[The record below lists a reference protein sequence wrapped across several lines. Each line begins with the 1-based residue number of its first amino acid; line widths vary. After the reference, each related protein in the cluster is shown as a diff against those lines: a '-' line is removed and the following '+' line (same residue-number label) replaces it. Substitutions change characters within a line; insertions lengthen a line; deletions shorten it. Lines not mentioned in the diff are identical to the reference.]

1 MYPPPRFHTWVS
13 FCTYFIT
20 YLSISSLMCP
30 SIHLFFYALQRIL
43 QISVNFS
50 LITSMCYQHLD
61 CDLLWWM
68 AYVFKMTVQKRGLV
82 VRPLQRNGNLRI
94 KSWTMALL
102 CELKSLMCCM
112 YTWIPSSLPGDQ
124 GHFFIPFL
132 WRYQGGQYNS
142 LWTIRFHSY
151 LSWLMEVLYL
161 IWDFSLTW
169 ARYK

>member
-1 MYPPPRFHTWVS
+1 MDISPNIQIRKFSNIIKFWKFYSGYMCIHHQDSIPGFLSVLTLLP
-13 FCTYFIT
+13 TYSSAHPCVHQ
-20 YLSISSLMCP
+20 SIFF
-30 SIHLFFYALQRIL
+30 FFYALQRIL

-68 AYVFKMTVQKRGLV
+68 AYVFKMTVQKWGLV

-112 YTWIPSSLPGDQ
+112 YIWIPSSLPGDQ
-124 GHFFIPFL
+124 GHSLFLPCDIIKVDSIIP
-132 WRYQGGQYNS
+132 YES
-142 LWTIRFHSY
+142 
-151 LSWLMEVLYL
+151 
-161 IWDFSLTW
+161 
-169 ARYK
+169 

>member
-1 MYPPPRFHTWVS
+1 MDICVSTTKIPYPGFFLYLLYYLPIHQLTHVS
-13 FCTYFIT
+13 IN
-20 YLSISSLMCP
+20 P
-30 SIHLFFYALQRIL
+30 SFFFFYALQRIL

-68 AYVFKMTVQKRGLV
+68 AYVFKMTVQKWGLV

-112 YTWIPSSLPGDQ
+112 YIWIPSSLPGDQ
-124 GHFFIPFL
+124 GHSLFLPCDIIKVDSIIP
-132 WRYQGGQYNS
+132 YES
-142 LWTIRFHSY
+142 
-151 LSWLMEVLYL
+151 
-161 IWDFSLTW
+161 
-169 ARYK
+169 